1 MTLQS
6 IGGLGAETEVT
17 EEQLP
22 TLQGSHPAP
31 RPARRPPPG
40 GRWGTRPPLSL
51 VSPFLGNSLSSPP
64 RSTETDSE
72 VKVRWGQRCKPSPWP
87 WAEPSPTREGA
98 PEHSGPGWARLL
110 PPEAPWH

>member
-17 EEQLP
+17 EERLP

-51 VSPFLGNSLSSPP
+51 VSPFLGNSLSSPL
-64 RSTETDSE
+64 RSTETL
-72 VKVRWGQRCKPSPWP
+72 RG
-87 WAEPSPTREGA
+87 EGA
-98 PEHSGPGWARLL
+98 VGTEVQALALALGRALTHARGS
-110 PPEAPWH
+110 P